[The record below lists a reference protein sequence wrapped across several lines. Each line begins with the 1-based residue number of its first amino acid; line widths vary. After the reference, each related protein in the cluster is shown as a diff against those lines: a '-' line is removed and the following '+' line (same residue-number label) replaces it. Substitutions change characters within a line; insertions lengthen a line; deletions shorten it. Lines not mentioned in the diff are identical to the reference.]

1 MRLPRHRLSLL
12 ERQRPVRRVRR
23 FDDSLLPPEVLRERP
38 RSLGAAVVVIGCV
51 LGALAVSL
59 ASRCT
64 P

>member
-38 RSLGAAVVVIGCV
+38 RSLGGAVVLLGCIA
-51 LGALAVSL
+51 GALALAL